1 MGIRRPPSS
10 VVSTVVRRRVRD
22 VLRGM
27 EPADGP
33 KVDDVTEDSRDT
45 TAIDGAAS
53 AAESTVEG
61 APAGES
67 APTPEAAPTR
77 EAAPTPET
85 APAAPTTPVATGG
98 GAHAAERPGTLGIWA
113 FVLAILGVIVLPIVG
128 SVLGFV
134 LGRVA
139 IRQAQFRRLRGG
151 RGLALAAVIISVV
164 TLVIYAVSIAAY
176 ALVVAFVEI

>member
-1 MGIRRPPSS
+1 VGIRRPPSS

-22 VLRGM
+22 VLRDM

-33 KVDDVTEDSRDT
+33 KVDDVTEEARDT

-53 AAESTVEG
+53 AAEPTVEG

-67 APTPEAAPTR
+67 APTPEAAPT
-77 EAAPTPET
+77 PET
-85 APAAPTTPVATGG
+85 APAAPTTPAATGG

-176 ALVVAFVEI
+176 ALVVAFLEI